1 MGVELVDEAKRKVV
15 EYKSE
20 LVSLAS
26 KLIQFQ
32 TVNPPGETGECAVF
46 IKSFFDESGL
56 KSSLHE
62 RKRNKTNLCVRVLG
76 RSDAKLLWLGHLDV
90 VPAGLLEKWSYRP
103 FGGEVEK
110 GRVYGRGAS
119 DMKGSCASAMIAAR
133 VLSEMDEDGHATVDF
148 WFTCDEEVGA
158 IDGTRWLGEEGL
170 LEGEACVIGDS
181 LSRVPEEPWI
191 DMGCKGYM
199 RTRLRAR
206 GKSAHGSMPFYG
218 DNAVDKLILAIE
230 KARQIGDF
238 VLNLP
243 EDMKPLI
250 DSTVKFLLED
260 GDLAEDQKKAISRAF
275 SYPTVSLN
283 LINGGVKIN
292 VVPDSAEATF
302 DIRISPGVNPKLVER
317 QMFGLVENFRAKGV
331 EAETVDLEDGYY
343 ERWDSPFADKLRKAV
358 ESATRIKPLP
368 KILLGGTDAVHV
380 KRALGGI
387 PCLGF
392 GAGIEELAHA
402 PDEYVEIKSLLNVA
416 KVYAILPIIY

>member
-1 MGVELVDEAKRKVV
+1 MDVVLVDESKRKVE

-46 IKSFFDESGL
+46 IKSFLEENGL

-62 RKRNKTNLCVRVLG
+62 RKRNKTNLCVRVPG

-90 VPAGLLEKWSYRP
+90 VPAGLLEKWSLGP
-103 FGGEVEK
+103 FGGDVHK
-110 GRVYGRGAS
+110 GRVCGRGAS
-119 DMKGSCASAMIAAR
+119 DMKGSCASAMVAAK
-133 VLSEMDEDGHATVDF
+133 VLSEMDEDGHAAVDF

-170 LEGEACVIGDS
+170 LEGEGCIIGDS

-191 DMGCKGYM
+191 DVGCKGYM
-199 RTRLRAR
+199 RTRIRAK

-218 DNAVDKLILAIE
+218 DNAIDKLILAIE

-238 VLNLP
+238 ALNLP
-243 EDMKPLI
+243 EDMKPLV
-250 DSTVKFLLED
+250 DSTVKFLMAH
-260 GDLAEDQKKAISRAF
+260 GDLTKDQKRDISRAF

-302 DIRISPGVNPKLVER
+302 DIRISPGVNPELVER
-317 QMFGLVENFRAKGV
+317 EMFALVENFRAKGV
-331 EAETVDLEDGYY
+331 EAERVDLEDGYY
-343 ERWDSPFADKLRKAV
+343 ERWDSSFAEKLRKAV
-358 ESATRIKPLP
+358 ELATGIKPLP

-380 KRALGGI
+380 KRALGI

-416 KVYAILPIIY
+416 KVYTILPIIY